1 MVLKSWVEMLSPE
14 SVWTF
19 VAGLHIVGTVEAHVL
34 EWSFGEELVLWSTF
48 APIEIAVYLSSHIL
62 SQQALAKP
70 T

>member
-1 MVLKSWVEMLSPE
+1 M
-14 SVWTF
+14 
-19 VAGLHIVGTVEAHVL
+19 AGLHIVGTVEAHVL

-48 APIEIAVYLSSHIL
+48 APIEVAVYVSSHIL